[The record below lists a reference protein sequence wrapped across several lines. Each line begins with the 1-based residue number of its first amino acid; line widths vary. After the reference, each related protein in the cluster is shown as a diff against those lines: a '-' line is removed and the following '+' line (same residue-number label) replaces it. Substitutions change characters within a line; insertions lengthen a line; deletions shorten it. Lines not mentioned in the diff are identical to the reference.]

1 MNGIMIKRLFAIIM
15 ALLILFARKSLKN
28 GNAVK
33 YRVLINL
40 STIVFMVGAFVLLIY
55 KIVHLI
61 N

>member
-1 MNGIMIKRLFAIIM
+1 MIKRLFAIIM

-33 YRVLINL
+33 YKVLINL

-55 KIVHLI
+55 KIVHLV